1 MQYKLG
7 IDVGGTNT
15 DGVLLDENM
24 KVIASAKTPTTEDV
38 QSGIEATISKV
49 LEQSMVNKADIKF
62 AMLGTTQC
70 TNAIVT
76 RKGLNKVGVIR
87 IGLPAGAAI
96 APMYSIP
103 EDLTNTINVGNYQVY
118 GGHEFNG
125 ELISPLDEDHIRK
138 IAEELKGKTNSIAI
152 TSIFSPVNDSQ
163 EIRAQEI
170 LEEVLGTAEMTYSL
184 SSNIGSIGL
193 LEREN
198 ATILNASIINV
209 AKRTTEGFQN
219 ALMSHGIDSEVYFCQ
234 NDGTLMSKEYTLK
247 YPILTVACGPT
258 NSLRGASFLTNQNDA
273 IIVDIGGTTTDI
285 GVLQNGF
292 PRESSLSVELGGVQT
307 NFRMPDIYS
316 IGLGGGTIVTV
327 TEDEI
332 QIGPDSVGYKLVEK
346 ATVFG
351 GDTLTV
357 TDIAVA
363 KGVLDLGDKEKVT
376 HLEDTF
382 VDKAYAKIIE
392 MISQGVERMK
402 TSADDVPVVLCG
414 GGSALI
420 KGDIRGASRIFQPE
434 SGAVANAI
442 GSAISDISGDLD
454 RIYDISPDN
463 RVAMIEAIKDEAIQN
478 AVAAGADP
486 ERTTIISFEDVPLAY
501 LPGNA
506 TRVKVKAAGAL
517 KAV

>member
-24 KVIASAKTPTTEDV
+24 TVISSYKTPTTEDI
-38 QSGIEATISKV
+38 QSGIEATIAKV
-49 LEQSMVNKADIKF
+49 LENTTVDKKDIKF

-76 RKGLNKVGVIR
+76 RNGLNKVGVIR

-103 EDLTNTINVGNYQVY
+103 KDLTDAINAGAYQVH

-125 ELISPLDEDHIRK
+125 ELISPLDEDRIRE
-138 IAEELKGKTNSIAI
+138 IAKELKRKTNSIAI

-170 LEEVLGTAEMTYSL
+170 LEEELGTEGITYSL

-209 AKRTTEGFQN
+209 AKRTTEGFQK
-219 ALMSHGIDSEVYFCQ
+219 ALQSHGIDSEVYFCQ

-258 NSLRGASFLTNQNDA
+258 NSLRGASFLTQQSDA

-327 TEDEI
+327 NGEDF
-332 QIGPDSVGYKLVEK
+332 QIGPSSVGYKLVEK
-346 ATVFG
+346 ALVFG

-363 KGVLDLGDKEKVT
+363 KGVLDLGDKDKVA
-376 HLEDTF
+376 HLDDAF
-382 VDKAYAKIIE
+382 VDTVYNAILE

-420 KGDIRGASRIFQPE
+420 EGDIRGASRIDQPE

-463 RVAMIEAIKDEAIQN
+463 RTAMIEAIKVEAIQN
-478 AVAAGADP
+478 AINAGADP
-486 ERTTIISFEDVPLAY
+486 DNTVIISFEDVPLAY

-517 KAV
+517 KAN